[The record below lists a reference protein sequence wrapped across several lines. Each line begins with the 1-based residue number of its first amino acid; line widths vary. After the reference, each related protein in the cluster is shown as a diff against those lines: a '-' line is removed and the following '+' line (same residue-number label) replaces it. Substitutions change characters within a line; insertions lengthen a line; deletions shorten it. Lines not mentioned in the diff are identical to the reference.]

1 MYKSIGIIG
10 GMGPAATADLMKKII
25 DMTDASCDQEHIHM
39 LIDSNTNIPDRTA
52 AILHGGEDPVPEMLA
67 SARRLE
73 GAGADFLIM
82 PCNTA
87 LFYISSGERGQ
98 HTIPEHAS

>member
-39 LIDSNTNIPDRTA
+39 LIEKLCIILEDLDADPIREIRHAVILFELGIADSEVNITVHCRYPAENRSVVQRWMDEV
-52 AILHGGEDPVPEMLA
+52 LLD
-67 SARRLE
+67 
-73 GAGADFLIM
+73 
-82 PCNTA
+82 
-87 LFYISSGERGQ
+87 GQ
-98 HTIPEHAS
+98 